1 VGDAITSQAG
11 KQACMAMEIKRKLKG
26 GRQRTYKDQSP
37 QGAGAGAG
45 LSLPDPDPD
54 LGAAGSDVFG
64 LGLLTS
70 HRTKGNMEG
79 GTLLASPKQMQQQW
93 QDVGAHTGTHAH
105 PIYSSTG
112 ETQKDSGIGIDVA

>member
-1 VGDAITSQAG
+1 
-11 KQACMAMEIKRKLKG
+11 M
-26 GRQRTYKDQSP
+26 
-37 QGAGAGAG
+37 
-45 LSLPDPDPD
+45 
-54 LGAAGSDVFG
+54 
-64 LGLLTS
+64 
-70 HRTKGNMEG
+70 GNMEG